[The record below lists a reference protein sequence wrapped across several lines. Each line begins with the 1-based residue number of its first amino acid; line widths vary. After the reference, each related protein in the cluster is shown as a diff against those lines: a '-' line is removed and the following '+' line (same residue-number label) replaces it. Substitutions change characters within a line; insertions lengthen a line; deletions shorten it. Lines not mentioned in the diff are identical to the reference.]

1 MNDYLTHYKP
11 TKRAWIPLTVA
22 IFVVGLIAITW
33 IASGGKFN
41 LRSTL
46 EIELGGP
53 DIYITPQAEF
63 SGA

>member
-22 IFVVGLIAITW
+22 LIVVGLIAITW
-33 IASGGKFN
+33 IAYGGQFN

-46 EIELGGP
+46 EIELGAP